1 MTGIDNQ
8 MRQAVEDGRIEKA
21 HILNGDIKRLQ
32 EEIDRQYVRLAE
44 WTDGAQILSTFKTQ
58 EGNIAQLLKVF
69 HGKRPQYLWYVPD
82 RMELAKVELKTDDD
96 DDEIF

>member
-8 MRQAVEDGRIEKA
+8 MRQAVEDGRFEKA
-21 HILNGDIKRLQ
+21 HILIGDIKYLQ
-32 EEIDRQYVRLAE
+32 EEIDRQYVRLTE

-69 HGKRPQYLWYVPD
+69 HGKRPQYLWFVPD
-82 RMELAKVELKTDDD
+82 RMELAEVELKTDDD
-96 DDEIF
+96 DDELF